1 MTRTLPLT
9 DWATALDL
17 SPASTPLIAIGNN
30 GMYDSVNCLCT
41 WHVKLFSDYVRRHW
55 SMTLTGLQASRLVKS
70 ITRIEVAQHYTSQT
84 LSGQPDGDAQ
94 HYTLALHMG
103 LCIGPAREAGLSIGT
118 WRGHVPPCKERKIR
132 PKICSENVVEQYFAK
147 SSVYQGMGHAEHGS
161 LQMH

>member
-1 MTRTLPLT
+1 MTRTLTLT

-70 ITRIEVAQHYTSQT
+70 ITRIEVAQHYTSYTHQ
-84 LSGQPDGDAQ
+84 SDGDAQ
-94 HYTLALHMG
+94 HYTLAL
-103 LCIGPAREAGLSIGT
+103 CIGPDHGWGRSQHWYVMGARAN
-118 WRGHVPPCKERKIR
+118 KERKK
-132 PKICSENVVEQYFAK
+132 PLPF
-147 SSVYQGMGHAEHGS
+147 GHWRKCHWHCNPTKWIADS
-161 LQMH
+161 LFR